1 MPRSFDVSFESPA
14 TVEQVH
20 STFADEDYWL
30 ARIAAFDAS
39 ITLDSLTVDSD
50 GAVTVITTQDLRRDA
65 LPGLLAKLYPRDLS
79 IRRSEI
85 WTPVNPHRV
94 TGDISVA
101 ATGAPVSGRGTAL
114 LTSVENGSQM
124 EFSATVEFRVPVVGG
139 TIENFLAG
147 QLAEGIADLQQFT
160 TSWITEHA

>member
-14 TVEQVH
+14 TVDQVH

-30 ARIAAFDAS
+30 ARIAAFDAG

-50 GAVTVITTQDLRRDA
+50 GAVTV
-65 LPGLLAKLYPRDLS
+65 
-79 IRRSEI
+79 
-85 WTPVNPHRV
+85 NPHRV
-94 TGDISVA
+94 IGDISVA

-139 TIENFLAG
+139 TIENYLAG

-160 TSWITEHA
+160 TSWISEHA